1 MNIII
6 GEYRADDV
14 SEMNRIWNE
23 VVEDG
28 VAFPQEEYMD
38 FIFSI
43 LIILADVDISV
54 MPVMQSS
61 HRISMPDIYLI
72 GLALSSWA

>member
-6 GEYRADDV
+6 REYRADDV

-54 MPVMQSS
+54 MPVMQSAEI
-61 HRISMPDIYLI
+61 REDCTMVRNLYLT
-72 GLALSSWA
+72 A